1 MKSIV
6 WFCTDFGLGS
16 GGHRTIFQNMNYLV
30 ENGYKC
36 DLYVIGKIDDETGEQ
51 VKERIER
58 DFFALKGD
66 VYTGEMLHKKYD
78 VAIATFHT
86 TVKTVEELDVPK
98 KMYFIQD
105 YEPWFFPMGE
115 NYLEAQKS
123 YGYGLD
129 GISIGRWL
137 ANKIRV
143 EFGAKMRYFSFCAD
157 QNIYKRDENVDKENA
172 VCFIYQPDKPRR
184 CAEMGLRALQIVK
197 KERPDTKIYLYGSKK
212 MVSFNLEAEHL
223 GLLSTEGCND
233 LYNKCKVGLC
243 MSSSNP
249 SRVPFEMMAAG
260 LPVVDLYLENN
271 LYDFPD
277 EGCVLADPSAE
288 AVAKAIIGILDNDEL
303 RKTLSD
309 GGVQYMKD
317 FPLEK
322 GFNEFGKAVKDC
334 ISGKKYSENKCGKS
348 YKKKAVKPM
357 KVDYALPRV
366 YFRTEEEI
374 EKEKEDLRRK
384 EEDEEWRRN
393 LTIPQRIYLKA
404 RYLIF
409 KR

>member
-1 MKSIV
+1 MKSIA

-16 GGHRTIFQNMNYLV
+16 GGHRTIFQNMNYLA
-30 ENGYKC
+30 ENDYKC
-36 DLYVIGKIDDETGEQ
+36 DLYVIGKTDNETGEQ
-51 VKERIER
+51 IKERIER
-58 DFFALKGD
+58 DYFALEGD
-66 VYTGEMLHKKYD
+66 VYVGEILHKKYD
-78 VAIATFHT
+78 AAIATFHT
-86 TVKTVEELDVPK
+86 TVKIVEELDIPK

-105 YEPWFFPMGE
+105 FEPWFFPMGE

-123 YGYGLD
+123 YKYGLD

-137 ANKIRV
+137 ANKIQV
-143 EFGAKMRYFSFCAD
+143 EFGAKMRHFSFCAD
-157 QNIYKRDENVDKENA
+157 QDIYKRDEDVERENA

-184 CAEMGLRALQIVK
+184 CAELGLRALQIVK
-197 KERPDTKIYLYGSKK
+197 KERPDTKIYLYGSRKK
-212 MVSFNLEAEHL
+212 ISFNLETEHL

-233 LYNKCKVGLC
+233 LYNRCKVGLC

-277 EGCVLADPSAE
+277 GGCVLAVPSAE
-288 AVAKAIIGILDNDEL
+288 AVAKALIEILDNDKL
-303 RKTLSD
+303 RKALSE
-309 GGVQYMKD
+309 GGMKYMKD

-322 GFNEFGKAVKDC
+322 GFDEFGKAVKDC
-334 ISGKKYSENKCGKS
+334 INGKKNFENKYGRS
-348 YKKKAVKPM
+348 YKKKPVKPM
-357 KVDYALPRV
+357 KVDYSLSRV

-374 EKEKEDLRRK
+374 EKEKEDLKRK
-384 EEDEEWRRN
+384 EEDEKWRKN
-393 LTIPQRIYLKA
+393 LTIPQRIYLKV
-404 RYLIF
+404 RYLVF